1 MRANSQQVGFCFRH
15 TFIYSL
21 FCNICFISYSQKC
34 IFFAIYSSIRRL
46 QWFQR
51 GWQRPNAGRRRGRE
65 EAKGEWSE
73 GAKEKRKGAKE
84 KRGRARIERK
94 ASEGEER
101 KERSEG
107 ERALVAS
114 VVHVAR
120 ALYMN
125 VTQDVAV
132 GLSCILCTPTLDYT
146 EYHARLRSIILNTI
160 HDSDWFFYIRFTIR
174 TDLLEFLLK
183 LQINLHIPKILRT
196 FAVAFVRAHFCAL
209 AFSLMF
215 CCKKPFCSSKV

>member
-1 MRANSQQVGFCFRH
+1 M
-15 TFIYSL
+15 IP
-21 FCNICFISYSQKC
+21 K
-34 IFFAIYSSIRRL
+34 RL
-46 QWFQR
+46 TMTECR
-51 GWQRPNAGRRRGRE
+51 KKGEGERKKEREKGRE
-65 EAKGEWSE
+65 GGREGGSE
-73 GAKEKRKGAKE
+73 GGSEGGRVRIAGKREKEKR
-84 KRGRARIERK
+84 ERK

-146 EYHARLRSIILNTI
+146 EYHARLRLII
-160 HDSDWFFYIRFTIR
+160 
-174 TDLLEFLLK
+174 
-183 LQINLHIPKILRT
+183 
-196 FAVAFVRAHFCAL
+196 
-209 AFSLMF
+209 
-215 CCKKPFCSSKV
+215 